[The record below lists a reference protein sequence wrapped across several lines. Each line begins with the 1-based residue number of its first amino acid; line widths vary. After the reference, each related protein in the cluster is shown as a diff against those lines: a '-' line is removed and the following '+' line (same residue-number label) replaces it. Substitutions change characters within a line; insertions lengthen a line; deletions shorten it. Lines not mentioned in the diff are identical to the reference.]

1 MKKILFCASVLAL
14 ATSCVENEL
23 DSFATNDGQA
33 TQGITFTAEAPATRM
48 QWDETETSFVP
59 FWYAEQDRIK
69 IYGIGVFS
77 NSGSG
82 IPGGAFN
89 EGESKWTG
97 GDSWNDISSE
107 SGKEYKATQSEAIG
121 KFTSVDNANT
131 LYFGDNKEARFL
143 GLYPSTMT
151 AEWSATD
158 GGLKISTLP
167 VLTAQTQTTTK
178 GDNQSIAMY
187 SLSKASKEN
196 DYDAVGENANLSFQ
210 RPFSALVLSTKNIN
224 EYTTKDEA
232 GNSLFGPLKTI
243 TVTAKGYT
251 KEGETKAEIEASKL
265 TYDNTKAYLV
275 VDTLNY
281 SAKFVAGTTPD
292 EKSEV
297 VLTLKDASGLDWSD
311 DALAV
316 ISIKDVDRSKT
327 FTEDKKE
334 TMTTKWEFGNITL
347 QVDNATANSWNG
359 FVDFPALDIEDFD
372 YLVTKDNQLIVLNG
386 NFSDVFDQSGNNI
399 VWEAGNVAK
408 TSIKTIISKVALT
421 DEELAMLKDFT
432 ALTSLTLEE
441 NTEIPANTFT
451 TTQAAA
457 ITKLDLP
464 KVTKVDEKFIANSN
478 NNAFSALATLLMPA
492 YEFEDNTVNQA
503 FFNTDVQGQLTT
515 LDMSGVRSMLPQF
528 GIERTLSFKGY
539 ASLTTVTVQDGM
551 VVSPSGFAGCKA
563 LKTVNGAVDIESAP
577 SAFEMEVSN
586 GNNALKSIEVKGT
599 VIPNNAFFRC
609 SVLETI
615 TCGDAAL
622 TPTSIGENGFRATSI
637 KYMDLSKAT
646 TIGAN
651 AFANSSITSADKNS
665 AVLEVGVNTIS
676 AGTFINCPNLKM
688 VKFTNAT
695 TIAGGDVFKDDDNL
709 IQVKFLKVISL
720 ANAADDAYNNVF
732 GSTPSNIDLW
742 TNPEQTGVNGLNFT
756 LNYMSEDGKTPY
768 TASWIF
774 HSIQKKI
781 ED

>member
-33 TQGITFTAEAPATRM
+33 VQGITFTAEAPATRM

-316 ISIKDVDRSKT
+316 ISIKDVDRNKT

-372 YLVTKDNQLIVLNG
+372 YLVTKDYQLIVLNG

-432 ALTSLTLEE
+432 SLTSLTLEE

-464 KVTKVDEKFIANSN
+464 KVTEVDEKFIANESSN
-478 NNAFSALATLLMPA
+478 KFSKLGTLIMPA
-492 YEFEDNTVNQA
+492 YEFKNNTVNQA
-503 FFNTDVQGQLTT
+503 FFNDDVKKELAT
-515 LDMSGVRSMLPQF
+515 LDMSGVRSMLPTF
-528 GIERTLSFKGY
+528 GIERTLSFNGY
-539 ASLTTVTVQDGM
+539 ANLATLTVQDGM
-551 VVSPSGFAGCKA
+551 VVSPSGFAGCTSLA
-563 LKTVNGAVDIESAP
+563 TVNGAVDIASAP
-577 SAFEMEVSN
+577 NAFNMPN
-586 GNNALKSIEVKGT
+586 GVNNVLKAIEVANT
-599 VIPNNAFFRC
+599 EIPNRAFYRC
-609 SVLETI
+609 TTLATI
-615 TCGDAAL
+615 TNNNEAL
-622 TPTSIGENGFRATSI
+622 VPTTIGENALAATAI
-637 KYMDLSKAT
+637 QYMDLSKVT
-646 TIGAN
+646 TIGER
-651 AFANSSITSADKNS
+651 AFYNSKITSANKNTE
-665 AVLEVGVNTIS
+665 VLEVGVTTIP
-676 AGTFINCPNLKM
+676 AGVFEGCTNLKM
-688 VKFTNAT
+688 VKFPNAT
-695 TIAGGDVFKDDDNL
+695 RIEGDNVFSGASSL
-709 IQVKFLKVISL
+709 IQVKFWKVISL

-768 TASWIF
+768 TASWTF

>member
-33 TQGITFTAEAPATRM
+33 VQGITFTAEAPATRM

-167 VLTAQTQTTTK
+167 VLTVQTQTTTK

-232 GNSLFGPLKTI
+232 GSSLFGPLKTI

-251 KEGETKAEIEASKL
+251 PQQGQAGQPITGSKL
-265 TYDNTKAYLV
+265 AYDNTKAYLV
-275 VDTLNY
+275 VDTLDY
-281 SAKFVAGTTPD
+281 SAKFVAGD
-292 EKSEV
+292 EANETSEV
-297 VLTLKDASGLDWSD
+297 KLTIGTAGLDWSD

-386 NFSDVFDQSGNNI
+386 NFSDVFDQSGDNI

-408 TSIKTIISKVALT
+408 SSIKTIISKVALT

-432 ALTSLTLEE
+432 GLTSLTLEE

-451 TTQAAA
+451 TDQAAA

-492 YEFEDNTVNQA
+492 YEFENNTVNKA
-503 FFNTDVQGQLTT
+503 FFNTNVQGQLTT
-515 LDMSGVRSMLPQF
+515 LDMSGVRSMLPMF
-528 GIERTLSFKGY
+528 GIERTLSFNGY
-539 ASLTTVTVQDGM
+539 ASLTTLTVQDGM
-551 VVSPSGFAGCKA
+551 VVSPSGFKGCKA
-563 LKTVNGAVDIESAP
+563 LTTINGAVDIASAP
-577 SAFEMEVSN
+577 SAFEMAASDGANNSLKTVEVAN
-586 GNNALKSIEVKGT
+586 TE
-599 VIPNNAFFRC
+599 IPNMAFYC
-609 SVLETI
+609 CAALESI
-615 TCGDAAL
+615 TYNDGAL
-622 TPTSIGENGFRATSI
+622 TPTTIGTQALAATAV
-637 KYMDLSKAT
+637 KYMDLSKLT
-646 TIGAN
+646 TAGNGA
-651 AFANSSITSADKNS
+651 FYNSQITSANKNTG
-665 AVLEVGVNTIS
+665 VLEVGVATIPAS
-676 AGTFINCPNLKM
+676 LFEGCANLKM
-688 VKFTNAT
+688 VKFPNAT
-695 TIAGGDVFKDDDNL
+695 TIEGNNVFNNATGL
-709 IQVKFLKVISL
+709 IQVKFQKVISL
-720 ANAADDAYNNVF
+720 ADVNASDAYNNVF
-732 GSTPSNIDLW
+732 GGRSINIDLW
-742 TNPEQTGVNGLNFT
+742 TNPEQTGVNGLSFT
-756 LNYMSEDGKTPY
+756 LSY
-768 TASWIF
+768 TNNRSLEETSWTF
-774 HSIQKKI
+774 KSIQKKI